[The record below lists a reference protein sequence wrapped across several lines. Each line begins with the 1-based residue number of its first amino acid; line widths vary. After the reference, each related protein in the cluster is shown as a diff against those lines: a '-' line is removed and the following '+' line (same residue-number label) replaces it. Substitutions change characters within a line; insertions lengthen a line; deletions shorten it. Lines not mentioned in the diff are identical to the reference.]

1 MLGFYDYLR
10 KAVEKMKFKNVL
22 LSKEAGNG
30 ILTINR
36 PHALNALNEETLYEI
51 KQALDLVSQDP
62 EILVLIITGSG
73 EKAFVA
79 GADIIY
85 MKSLTPI
92 QGREFSILGQEVFHV
107 VETLEKPVI
116 AAVNGF
122 ALGGGCELALS
133 CDFRIASTKAKFG
146 QPEVGLGIIPGFSGT
161 QKLPRLI
168 SPGMAK
174 QLLFTGETID
184 AQEALR
190 IGLVNQVVEPEEL
203 IPQTIKIANKIQK
216 NAQLAVKFCKIA
228 INEGLQTDI
237 NRGMTIEADLFG
249 ICFSTNDQ
257 KEGMEA
263 FVNKRK
269 PNFSSS

>member
-1 MLGFYDYLR
+1 
-10 KAVEKMKFKNVL
+10 MKFKNVL